1 MLKYLAPLAL
11 LLSVPAIAEA
21 PPPAQ
26 QQRVE
31 AELAKAPKGTRF
43 GLLVVDDVGN
53 VVVAVNPDQRFIP
66 ASNTK
71 MFTTAAAYAL
81 LPNMDQP
88 DADGAT
94 RVVLTPGKRK
104 NAPNVVLIGRGDA
117 RMSAAPDC
125 KVDCLATLADAIA
138 AKTRVVG
145 DVLGD
150 ASWFPDQRWSPG
162 MSWNNFGSNDATAAS
177 ALSLDN
183 NELTVTVTPG
193 EAGKPPILAALPFMT
208 VDNRAVTI
216 PAGGKGRLML
226 EHTVNSRSFRL
237 YGEIAA
243 DAGEW
248 RERIGVDDPAE
259 FAAWTLTEMLKTRGV
274 KVTGKPRAQHRPVEL
289 IDDPQYRSRA
299 GLAAAGDR
307 ATSPSLQAL
316 TPPPLAETVV
326 VINKVSQNHNAEML
340 LRRVA
345 RQNGASGSLEDG
357 LAAERTLFEQA
368 GIPRAGYDFSDGSGM
383 STYNRVSPRAG
394 VALLRW
400 VDRQP
405 WGKVWLESLPIAGV
419 DGTLKRRFLGTPL
432 ANNLAAKTGS
442 LNATNALTG
451 TFRAAS
457 GRRLTFS
464 FFANDVPD
472 GESAIPAME
481 AALLVLYAGN

>member
-1 MLKYLAPLAL
+1 
-11 LLSVPAIAEA
+11 
-21 PPPAQ
+21 
-26 QQRVE
+26 
-31 AELAKAPKGTRF
+31 
-43 GLLVVDDVGN
+43 
-53 VVVAVNPDQRFIP
+53 
-66 ASNTK
+66 
-71 MFTTAAAYAL
+71 
-81 LPNMDQP
+81 
-88 DADGAT
+88 
-94 RVVLTPGKRK
+94 
-104 NAPNVVLIGRGDA
+104 
-117 RMSAAPDC
+117 
-125 KVDCLATLADAIA
+125 
-138 AKTRVVG
+138 
-145 DVLGD
+145 
-150 ASWFPDQRWSPG
+150 

-193 EAGKPPILAALPFMT
+193 EAGKPPILAALPYMR

-216 PAGGKGRLML
+216 PAGSKGRLML

-243 DAGEW
+243 DAVDW

-259 FAAWTLTEMLKTRGV
+259 FAAWTLAEMLKTRGV
-274 KVTGKPRAQHRPVEL
+274 KVTGTPRAQHRPVEL

-299 GLAAAGDR
+299 GLAAVGDR

-400 VDRQP
+400 IDRQP

-472 GESAIPAME
+472 GELAIPAME